1 MKKVFLNILA
11 FILLFAIQITAQ
23 QFLQDSPEWLVDKF
37 FRDSVFSEKANYYT
51 GEMLNETDQPTIG
64 EELGGKGEIFFHQI
78 KAVND
83 EIVFAVEVKLENK
96 ILDFYSYL
104 KKENDKWRIFAIRR
118 FILPDFVFQVVDSL
132 SQLPSLNDSSFYLSL
147 QLFTMNDAQL
157 KNYFISNL
165 DSFNELI
172 KYFDQGNKDEGDKL
186 LAYLGLNAIFLDNNF
201 PGCVFVIINTV
212 QRLASGFIFAA
223 ENAKPPVISL
233 NEFIYVEEV
242 VPGWF
247 IFRSM

>member
-1 MKKVFLNILA
+1 MKKIFLNIFA

-23 QFLQDSPEWLVDKF
+23 QFLPDSPEWLVDKF
-37 FRDSVFSEKANYYT
+37 FSKTNFPEKAEYYT

-64 EELGGKGEIFFHQI
+64 EELNGKGEIYFHQI

-96 ILDFYSYL
+96 IIDFYSYL
-104 KKENDKWRIFAIRR
+104 KKENDKWKIFATRR
-118 FILPDFVFQVVDSL
+118 FILPDFVFQVLDSL
-132 SQLPSLNDSSFYLSL
+132 SKQPSLADSSFYLSL

-157 KNYFISNL
+157 KNYFMSNL

-172 KYFDQGNKDEGDKL
+172 SYFDQGNKEGGDKL
-186 LAYLGLNAIFLDNNF
+186 LAYLGLNAIFFDNNF
-201 PGCVFVIINTV
+201 PGCVFVMINTI
-212 QRLASGFIFAA
+212 QRLANGFIFAT
-223 ENAKPPVISL
+223 ENAKLPVISV

>member
-1 MKKVFLNILA
+1 
-11 FILLFAIQITAQ
+11 
-23 QFLQDSPEWLVDKF
+23 
-37 FRDSVFSEKANYYT
+37 
-51 GEMLNETDQPTIG
+51 
-64 EELGGKGEIFFHQI
+64 
-78 KAVND
+78 VND

-96 ILDFYSYL
+96 IIDFYSYL
-104 KKENDKWRIFAIRR
+104 KKDNDQWKIFAIRR
-118 FILPDFVFQVVDSL
+118 FILPDFVFQVLDSL
-132 SQLPSLNDSSFYLSL
+132 SQLPSLADSSFYLSL

-172 KYFDQGNKDEGDKL
+172 NYFDQGNKDEGDKL

-201 PGCVFVIINTV
+201 PGCVFVMINTV
-212 QRLASGFIFAA
+212 QRLASGFIFAP
-223 ENAKPPVISL
+223 ETAKLPGITV
-233 NEFIYVEEV
+233 NEFIYVEEI